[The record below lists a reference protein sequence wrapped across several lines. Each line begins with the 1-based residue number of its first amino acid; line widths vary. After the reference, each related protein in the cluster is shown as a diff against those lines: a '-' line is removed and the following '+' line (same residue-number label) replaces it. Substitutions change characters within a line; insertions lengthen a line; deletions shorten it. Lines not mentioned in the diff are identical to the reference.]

1 MNEALAIFRTSE
13 KAKEIGTWKRCGLW
27 ETSCDPWIPV
37 RCYDLVFPLHVV
49 VFFLIIYSF
58 FTVVGLCCCLGFSL
72 VGTSRG
78 YSLVAVLSLL
88 ITVASPVMEY
98 GLSGMRAS
106 VVVACGLYSIGSIVV
121 VYGLSCFSAC
131 GIFWDQ
137 GSKLC
142 LLHWQ
147 AYFLP
152 LSHQGSPAC
161 GFDAWS

>member
-1 MNEALAIFRTSE
+1 MEEVWPMGDQLWPMDPSE
-13 KAKEIGTWKRCGLW
+13 MLW
-27 ETSCDPWIPV
+27 FGISLTCSC
-37 RCYDLVFPLHVV
+37 F
-49 VFFLIIYSF
+49 FFLIIYSF
-58 FTVVGLCCCLGFSL
+58 FTVLGLCCCLGFSL

-78 YSLVAVLSLL
+78 YSLVAVLRLL

-98 GLSGMRAS
+98 GLSGIRAS

-161 GFDAWS
+161 GFDAWSWRKNNED